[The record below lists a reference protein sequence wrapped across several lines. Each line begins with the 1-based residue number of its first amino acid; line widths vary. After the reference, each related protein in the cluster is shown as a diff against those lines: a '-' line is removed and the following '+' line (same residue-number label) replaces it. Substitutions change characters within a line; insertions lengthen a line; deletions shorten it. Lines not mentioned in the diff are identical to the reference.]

1 MWLRFEV
8 TGAWNGAR
16 ASAFLRGQGMSAALL
31 RRIKTEGPGILL
43 DGVPIYAGHTVAAGQ
58 TVSVLL
64 PDEQDTSVSPQPIPL
79 RIAYENDQLALIDKP
94 AGMTVHP
101 TLGYADGTLAN
112 AWMGRLAQRGEKGV
126 FRPVNRLDK
135 DTSGLVVCA
144 KNAFSAALLAGE
156 VEKRYLAI
164 VCGELPP
171 GSGEIDAPI
180 ARCEDSI
187 IRRRV
192 HPSGQPSCTRYTVLA
207 AGGGYSAVRLHLLTG
222 RTHQIRLHMA
232 HIGHPLAGDWLY
244 GYGPTDTI
252 HRHALHCFAVH
263 LPETMQAP
271 EWVFSAPPP
280 DFQRLYRLILDAKR
294 W

>member
-1 MWLRFEV
+1 MWIRFEV
-8 TGAWNGAR
+8 TDAWNGAR
-16 ASAFLRGQGMSAALL
+16 ASAFLRGQGISAALL
-31 RRIKTEGPGILL
+31 RRIKTEGTGLWL
-43 DGVPIYAGHTVAAGQ
+43 DGVPVYAGHTVAKGQ
-58 TVSVLL
+58 VVSVGL
-64 PDEQDTSVSPQPIPL
+64 PPEQDTTVAAQPIPL
-79 RIAYENDQLALIDKP
+79 RIAYENAHLSLIDKP

-112 AWMGRLAQRGEKGV
+112 AWMGLLAQRGEKGI

-144 KNAFSAALLAGE
+144 KNAFSAALLAGK

-164 VCGELPP
+164 VCGELPAS
-171 GSGEIDAPI
+171 SGEINAPI

-187 IRRRV
+187 IRRQV
-192 HPSGQPSCTRYTVLA
+192 HPSGQPSCTRYRVLA
-207 AGGGYSAVRLHLLTG
+207 AGAGYSVVRLHLLTG

-244 GYGPTDTI
+244 GYGPTSSI
-252 HRHALHCFAVH
+252 CRHALHCFAVH
-263 LPETMQAP
+263 LPPAMQMS
-271 EWVFSAPPP
+271 EWVYSAPPA
-280 DFQRLYRLILDAKR
+280 DFQRLYQMILNEKR

>member
-1 MWLRFEV
+1 
-8 TGAWNGAR
+8 
-16 ASAFLRGQGMSAALL
+16 MSAALL

-43 DGVPIYAGHTVAAGQ
+43 DGAPVYAGHPVAEGQ

-64 PDEQDTSVSPQPIPL
+64 PSEQDTAVSPQAIPL
-79 RIAYENDQLALIDKP
+79 RVEYENDQLALINKP

-101 TLGYADGTLAN
+101 TLGYASGTLAN

-135 DTSGLVVCA
+135 DTSGLVLCA
-144 KNAFSAALLAGE
+144 KNAFSAALLAGQAK
-156 VEKRYLAI
+156 KRYLAI
-164 VCGELPP
+164 VCGELPL

-192 HPSGQPSCTRYTVLA
+192 HPSGQPSRTRYTVLA
-207 AGGGYSAVRLHLLTG
+207 AGGGYSVLRVQPLTG

-244 GYGPTDTI
+244 GYGPNDDI
-252 HRHALHCFAVH
+252 RRHALHCFAVQ
-263 LPETMQAP
+263 LPGQMQAP
-271 EWVFSAPPP
+271 EWVFSAPPA
-280 DFQRLYRLILDAKR
+280 DFQRLYRIILSAKR